1 MEVLAFKNQSL
12 IDHVNY
18 MIEYWEKIKYRY
30 LKTIKRVLEALNI
43 KLDIEKVDE
52 FMKILIKLHDIGKA
66 SKIYQR
72 AIINDQE
79 KLKGFR
85 HELVS
90 AYYAYHILLK
100 KFEDRNLAFIGAL
113 TVMLHHEPIIMGQIR
128 NLRKKELTAEVVLD
142 KLKNFDGM
150 VEGFEEIIKKLIGNS
165 IGDIIKNE
173 PNKEDIIRFVIEMS
187 VRARHTLNSEK
198 LRFIVG
204 TLLLPLVMSDYK
216 GAESREG
223 KAPKFAEILEVES
236 YVI

>member
-1 MEVLAFKNQSL
+1 MKILASKNQSL
-12 IDHVNY
+12 IDHVND
-18 MIEYWEKIKYRY
+18 MIEYWKKIKHRY
-30 LKTIKRVLEALNI
+30 LKTIERALEALKI
-43 KLDIEKVDE
+43 KLDTEKVDE
-52 FMKILIKLHDIGKA
+52 LMELLIKLHDIGKA

-79 KLKGFR
+79 KLMGFR

-100 KFEDRNLAFIGAL
+100 KFEDKNLAFIGAL

-150 VEGFEEIIKKLIGNS
+150 VEGFEELIKRLIGNS

-173 PNKEDIIRFVIEMS
+173 PNKEDIIRFVVEIS
-187 VRARHTLNSEK
+187 VKARHTPNSEK
-198 LRFIVG
+198 FRFIVG
-204 TLLLPLVMSDYK
+204 TLLLPLVMCDYK
-216 GAESREG
+216 GAEKREG
-223 KAPKFAEILEVES
+223 RAPKFAEILEVES
-236 YVI
+236 FVI